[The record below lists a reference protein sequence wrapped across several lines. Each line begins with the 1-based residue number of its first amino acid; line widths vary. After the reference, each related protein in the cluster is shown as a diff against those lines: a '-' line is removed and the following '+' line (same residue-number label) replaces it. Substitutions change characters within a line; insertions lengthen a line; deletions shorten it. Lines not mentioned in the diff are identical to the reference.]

1 MQSSES
7 DKKIRAILLSETIW
21 ENEQGTR
28 RQRRTASHARLFFTF
43 RAQWFLH

>member
-7 DKKIRAILLSETIW
+7 DKKIRTILLSEIIL

-28 RQRRTASHARLFFTF
+28 RQRRTASHVRLF
-43 RAQWFLH
+43 L